1 MKKMFL
7 ITIPLLSGDRL
18 CQREIVQLV
27 KEENY
32 LVEEA
37 IDLMLSDCSSFD
49 IVDQNLFEHVA
60 TVLADNEEDAY
71 SVYLEKHLE
80 KKSNIPYFF
89 KEQLNFIELA

>member
-37 IDLMLSDCSSFD
+37 IDLMLGDCSSFD
-49 IVDQNLFEHVA
+49 IVDQNVFEHIT
-60 TVLADNEEDAY
+60 TVFAENEEEAY
-71 SVYLEKHLE
+71 EIYKQKHIE
-80 KKSNIPYFF
+80 RKDNNPYFF

>member
-37 IDLMLSDCSSFD
+37 IDLMLCDCSSFD

-60 TVLADNEEDAY
+60 TVLAD
-71 SVYLEKHLE
+71 S
-80 KKSNIPYFF
+80 
-89 KEQLNFIELA
+89 